1 MTVAATA
8 VSTAIEWTGWADLVF
23 AVSFCALGIACG
35 LTGGIVAARVP
46 GNAVG
51 WLILAIGLGTGA
63 LLADGGVRRGRG
75 RHVPG
80 STARPGGGGVD
91 ELPRSACR

>member
-35 LTGGIVAARVP
+35 LTGAVVAARVP

-51 WLILAIGLGTGA
+51 WLILAIGLGTGL
-63 LLADGGVRRGRG
+63 LLATGAYAEAARRHVAWAHCRARRWRRGR
-75 RHVPG
+75 V
-80 STARPGGGGVD
+80 
-91 ELPRSACR
+91 PRSACR